1 MYKTEKISV
10 TLRLTFYKKRLHK
23 QDSFIFLTY
32 FALFCNLK
40 FNIHTYNNDMF
51 MELFKL
57 KVKGIL
63 HPLAL
68 TSAPSLEIIE
78 LPYFVATEL

>member
-10 TLRLTFYKKRLHK
+10 TLRLTFYKEKLHK
-23 QDSFIFLTY
+23 QGSFIFLTY

-57 KVKGIL
+57 KEKAL

-68 TSAPSLEIIE
+68 TSAPSLEIIK